1 MNVTLKEDLPGH
13 KDAVYKLVKNGEEGN
28 EFYSVSGDG
37 MVVLWNLNDLE
48 NGRAIAS
55 FDVAVYSL
63 IVIPNSPVIVVG
75 LRFGSIYFI
84 DTKEKKIL
92 SHINVNET
100 VYDLCLLN
108 DAKTIVGVTI
118 KGQLVFIDIEK
129 MELKETRKVSE
140 ENGRHITLSEDG
152 TRLYT
157 GWSDGTVKIYDS
169 STLEETYSF
178 EANEKS
184 VFCILQDT
192 KNHRLLTGGRD
203 ARIKIWDMQN
213 GFEAFLNIPAHNYTV
228 NAMVFSPDKLQF
240 ASASRDKSVKIWD
253 TASLELLKVVGYPKY
268 PEFHTHSVNSIIWFN
283 ESTII
288 SAGDD
293 KKIKIWT
300 VS

>member
-13 KDAVYKLVKNGEEGN
+13 KDTVYKLVKNGEEGN

-100 VYDLCLLN
+100 VYDLCLLK
-108 DAKTIVGVTI
+108 DEKTIVGVTI
-118 KGQLVFIDIEK
+118 KGQLVFIGIEK

-157 GWSDGTVKIYDS
+157 GWSDGTVKIYDC
-169 STLEETYSF
+169 STLKETYSF

-213 GFEAFLNIPAHNYTV
+213 GFEAFLNIPAHNFTV

-240 ASASRDKSVKIWD
+240 ASASRDKSFKIWD
-253 TASLELLKVVGYPKY
+253 TDSLELLKVVGYPKY
-268 PEFHTHSVNSIIWFN
+268 PEFHTHSVNSILWFN